1 MKLAYIIFLQIC
13 LLTIPSSYSN
23 SIVKKMHAHTATES
37 VIEEQTTNKALLNKA
52 LSDSDELKFVLLENT
67 FETEKSDI
75 SLPESPISLNF
86 KNVKDDCFIYVE
98 NIKLNSQG
106 IWERNIIP
114 FKNTSRNIL
123 FHSLKIHI

>member
-1 MKLAYIIFLQIC
+1 MKLAYILFLQIC

-23 SIVKKMHAHTATES
+23 SVVKRMNTHKATSS
-37 VIEEQTTNKALLNKA
+37 VFETQTTNKSTVNKA

-67 FETEKSDI
+67 FETEKSSS
-75 SLPESPISLNF
+75 SLPDSPFNLNF
-86 KNVKDDCFIYVE
+86 KNLKDDCFVYVE

-114 FKNTSRNIL
+114 FRNTSRNIL